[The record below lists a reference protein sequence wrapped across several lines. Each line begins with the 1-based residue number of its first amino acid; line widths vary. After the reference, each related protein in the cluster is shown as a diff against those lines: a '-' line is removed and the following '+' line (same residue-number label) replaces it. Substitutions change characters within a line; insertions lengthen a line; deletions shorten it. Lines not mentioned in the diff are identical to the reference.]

1 MEKCILDAVIAE
13 LEFYAK
19 KGHYKAGS
27 ENRALNL
34 SIIMDDGG
42 ERAREL
48 LKRLTGDDYE

>member
-1 MEKCILDAVIAE
+1 MDECILDAVIAE

-27 ENRALNL
+27 ENRAINL

-42 ERAREL
+42 ERARAL